1 MNKSKILLGVLGG
14 VAAGA
19 LVGVLFAP
27 AKGTKT
33 RRRIMKKGNDF
44 TDDLKSKFDDL
55 LEKATCK
62 CNDLIEEAEE
72 MMAENQAK

>member
-14 VAAGA
+14 IAAGA
-19 LVGVLFAP
+19 LAGVLFAP

-44 TDDLKSKFDDL
+44 TDDLKSKFDNL
-55 LEKATCK
+55 LETATDK
-62 CNDLIEEAEE
+62 CQNILHDAQE
-72 MMAENQAK
+72 MVAKNQVK